1 MKYSSTIQ
9 LVQTWLTNCPAGRRA
24 LLKVAHPV
32 LTKCLQPTNPS
43 KPLCSWF
50 PRGFPRIQGG
60 VLSASREGGAA
71 ENQSL
76 CPPPPTHNR
85 TGTAQL
91 SSRRC
96 NYRVSQK
103 NALSECCWTHSAA
116 AQSPVANT
124 PCVWKSIL
132 CTFLTKTKPNQAL
145 PSYEYGK
152 IWPNSAQFWL

>member
-1 MKYSSTIQ
+1 MI
-9 LVQTWLTNCPAGRRA
+9 VQTWLTNCPAERRA

-96 NYRVSQK
+96 NYVAIYKHTCISLWIS
-103 NALSECCWTHSAA
+103 NSDNTHQTCTQIYDLIVVAMLAA
-116 AQSPVANT
+116 HRILTIFLVAY
-124 PCVWKSIL
+124 PHG
-132 CTFLTKTKPNQAL
+132 A
-145 PSYEYGK
+145 
-152 IWPNSAQFWL
+152 

>member
-1 MKYSSTIQ
+1 MRIAEWLKKETLRPGEAGGARPETWLYNFQLMKYNSTIL
-9 LVQTWLTNCPAGRRA
+9 LVQTWLTNCPAERRA

-32 LTKCLQPTNPS
+32 LTKCLQPSNPS

-60 VLSASREGGAA
+60 VLSASREGGAV

-91 SSRRC
+91 SSKRC
-96 NYRVSQK
+96 NYVAIYKHTCTYKSMDIKFRQYTPDV
-103 NALSECCWTHSAA
+103 HS
-116 AQSPVANT
+116 N
-124 PCVWKSIL
+124 I
-132 CTFLTKTKPNQAL
+132 
-145 PSYEYGK
+145 
-152 IWPNSAQFWL
+152 

>member
-1 MKYSSTIQ
+1 MI
-9 LVQTWLTNCPAGRRA
+9 VQTWLTNCPAERRA

-32 LTKCLQPTNPS
+32 LTKCLQPSNPS

-76 CPPPPTHNR
+76 CPSPPTHNR

-96 NYRVSQK
+96 NYVAIHKKHMFISLRIATSG
-103 NALSECCWTHSAA
+103 NTHQTCTQINDRIFVAMLAA
-116 AQSPVANT
+116 HR
-124 PCVWKSIL
+124 IL
-132 CTFLTKTKPNQAL
+132 TVFLIAYPLGA
-145 PSYEYGK
+145 
-152 IWPNSAQFWL
+152 